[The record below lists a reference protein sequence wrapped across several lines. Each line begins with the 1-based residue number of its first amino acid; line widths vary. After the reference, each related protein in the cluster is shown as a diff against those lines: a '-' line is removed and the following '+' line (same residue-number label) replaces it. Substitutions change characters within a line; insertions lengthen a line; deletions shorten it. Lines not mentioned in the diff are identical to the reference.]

1 MVVDNRGIPVE
12 GAEVFVYGSGISCL
26 TGIESGS
33 PRYIVGAVKSGYLTG
48 GANHLWQEV
57 SATSKTRHTPEG
69 LAAAQTILQEFVR
82 YGRPRKILIGQE
94 V

>member
-12 GAEVFVYGSGISCL
+12 GAEVFVYGNGISCLTDHAGHYSL

-48 GANHLWQEV
+48 LAGEIDVV
-57 SATSKTRHTPEG
+57 SGGVVTQNLVVSPKKPVDEELSG
-69 LAAAQTILQEFVR
+69 
-82 YGRPRKILIGQE
+82 
-94 V
+94 